1 LASQRAD
8 IEGAVGDGRYDVHL
22 KIPNGPEF
30 VIELKYYPFQDQ
42 EDPEIDAE
50 DRKAMRKK
58 ALAALKQID
67 AKNYAK
73 RYKGVG
79 SELYKAALVIGGRT
93 EVLIVFKKDT
103 VAKGTSGKS
112 AANSPK

>member
-1 LASQRAD
+1 
-8 IEGAVGDGRYDVHL
+8 L

-30 VIELKYYPFQDQ
+30 VIELKYYPFQD
-42 EDPEIDAE
+42 PENLEITAD

-73 RYKGVG
+73 RFKGVG

-93 EVLIVFKKDT
+93 EVLIVFKKET
-103 VAKGTSGKS
+103 VTKRTPRKTTAKL
-112 AANSPK
+112 PK